1 MVDLQYKTIKSVG
14 SVKVCLHV
22 IPAHYFFD
30 FFILT
35 GRHIRENVSRALYGE
50 KWSNMV
56 VGTIVKI

>member
-1 MVDLQYKTIKSVG
+1 MFARDPRPL
-14 SVKVCLHV
+14 
-22 IPAHYFFD
+22 FFD
-30 FFILT
+30 VFILT